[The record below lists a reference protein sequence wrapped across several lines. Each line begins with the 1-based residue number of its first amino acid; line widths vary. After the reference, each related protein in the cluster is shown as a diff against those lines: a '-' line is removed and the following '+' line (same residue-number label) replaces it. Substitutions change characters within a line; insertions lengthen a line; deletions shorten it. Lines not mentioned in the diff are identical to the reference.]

1 MIMMNFQDSSRD
13 YMTVKE
19 LLDAATFCD
28 LAEIVIRNSGRGR
41 WIQGYRIGKD
51 AKIYPSEVTAEIQEA
66 RGLKVEYT
74 THTISL
80 KENEIVD
87 IDHAGIIDKIPMRVI
102 CKDCRKGLPKELW
115 NLKVCDFQPR
125 HIPTFHKEQL
135 THNDF
140 ALEINCY
147 PLEEASVIEVKE
159 VEDVIDEK
167 EIITIEER

>member
-1 MIMMNFQDSSRD
+1 MIMLNYQGNDRN
-13 YMTVKE
+13 YMTLKE

-28 LAEIVIRNSGRGR
+28 LAEIIIRTSGRGR

-66 RGLKVEYT
+66 RGLKVEYS
-74 THTISL
+74 THSINL

-87 IDHAGIIDKIPMRVI
+87 VNHSAIMDKLPMRVI

-147 PLEEASVIEVKE
+147 PLEEAPMIEVKE
-159 VEDVIDEK
+159 VVDEIDEK
-167 EIITIEER
+167 EILMIEER